1 MFNFS
6 PKFYKVFMLRS
17 LTIGLSI
24 VFMGVWTSC
33 EKKAI
38 DHADKGEGFVRLDY
52 DVTALDTLDVFTE
65 GEARGLP
72 GNRAI
77 VEASGLAVS
86 RVNPQWIWTH
96 NDKGD
101 ANRLFLMDDKA
112 EDLGFFW
119 IRGTGNRDWEDMCIG
134 PGPKENV
141 NYVYIGDIGDN
152 DAVYPHVII
161 NRFPEPDLYNFTFPG
176 IFEIADS
183 LVERLVMM
191 YPDGP
196 RDAEALMIDPW
207 TKDLYIIT
215 KREQY
220 SSLYVARFPYNSSE
234 VTMLKKIAEFPF
246 NRALAGDISRDGT
259 SIVVKT
265 DRRLYYWKREI
276 SEDVLTALKR
286 KPMLLPY
293 IMEPQGEAFA
303 WTPDGNGYF
312 TLSEKSGVVI
322 SPLYFYQKK

>member
-1 MFNFS
+1 MFS
-6 PKFYKVFMLRS
+6 PLFYKELLSRS
-17 LTIGLSI
+17 LIFGLSFVLI
-24 VFMGVWTSC
+24 CICTSC
-33 EKKAI
+33 EKKTI
-38 DHADKGEGFVRLDY
+38 DHAVNVEGFIRLDY
-52 DVTALDTLDVFTE
+52 DVTTLDTFYAFTE
-65 GEARGLP
+65 GEARGFP
-72 GNRAI
+72 ANSAI

-86 RVNPQWIWTH
+86 RVNPAWIWTH

-112 EDLGFFW
+112 GDLGFFW
-119 IRGTGNRDWEDMCIG
+119 IRGAGNRDWEDMCIG

-152 DAVYPHVII
+152 DAVYPNIII
-161 NRFPEPDLYNFTFPG
+161 NRFPEPNLYNYTFPG

-183 LVERLVMM
+183 LVERFVMM

-207 TKDLYIIT
+207 TKDLYVIT
-215 KREQY
+215 KRERH
-220 SSLYVARFPYNSSE
+220 SSLYVARYPYYSSE
-234 VTMLKKIAEFPF
+234 VIMLKKIAEFPF
-246 NRALAGDISRDGT
+246 NRALAADISHDGT

-265 DRRLYYWKREI
+265 DRRLYYWKRETG
-276 SEDVLTALKR
+276 EDVLTALKR
-286 KPMLLPY
+286 IPMLLPY
-293 IMEPQGEAFA
+293 IMEPQGETFA
-303 WTPDGNGYF
+303 WTPDGNGYY